1 MCSLWFK
8 QALER
13 HITQCGLVTSGA
25 SVAVHGLDQK
35 VLAAITDLRGRVA
48 RYAHQ
53 ASFTI
58 CCKIGAVDCS
68 KGEQMQSYLQRKC
81 AVILV
86 PDVMHKEF
94 ERLSVC

>member
-8 QALER
+8 QGLER

-25 SVAVHGLDQK
+25 SLAVQSLDQK
-35 VLAAITDLRGRVA
+35 ALAAIADLRGRVA

-53 ASFTI
+53 ALFTI
-58 CCKIGAVDCS
+58 CCKLGAVDCS
-68 KGEQMQSYLQRKC
+68 KCEQMQSFLQRKC

-86 PDVMHKEF
+86 PDVVHKEF
-94 ERLSVC
+94 E